1 MELHPSPGVTTAD
14 PSEDA
19 WSGYLKRLPL
29 DEASRAALL
38 AHAPQGRQQTSEAIA
53 ALRAALDEDAEL
65 SRPTAPPIR
74 RKPMAPE
81 SWPPSAF
88 SRNRP
93 RPLDDEPRA
102 PRWRRFLLLL
112 MVLGQ
117 TLVATYF
124 MREVLPYN
132 GQQKLEI
139 VVLVLFA
146 ILFLWLSAGF
156 WTAAMGFFQLLTNKR
171 HYLASRVEAEDATIA
186 RETRIA
192 VVMPICNEDVARVYA
207 GLGAT
212 YRSLAA
218 TGELDHFDFY
228 ILSDSSDADRRVAEL
243 AAWFDMCTRLNGFG
257 RIHYRRRVHRLKKKS
272 GNVADFCR
280 RWGANHDYMIVM
292 DADSVMTG
300 ESLVTLTRMMEA
312 CPNAGII
319 QSSPKTIGRDTLYAR
334 AQQFASRVYGP
345 LFVAGLHFWQ
355 LGESH
360 YWGHNAIIRVKP
372 FMEHCALGRMP
383 GRGALA
389 GDILSHDFVEAA
401 LMRRAGWA
409 VWIAY
414 DLPGSYEE
422 SPPTLID
429 DLKRDR
435 RWCYGNLM
443 NFRLFPE
450 PSFHPVHRAVFVTG
464 AFSYVSAP
472 LWFLFLV
479 ASTALLAVHTLVE
492 PRYFMFPNQLF
503 PFWPQWKPQNALMLV
518 VATSVL
524 LFAPKLMS
532 YLLVFFDRPRQFGG
546 RLALFIS
553 MLVETLVSAL
563 LAPIRMLF
571 HTQFVCAALMGRSI
585 NWKSPLRED
594 AATGWREAMGWH
606 GLHMLLGLGWAGLVY
621 WLNPGFLWWLLP
633 IVGAMA
639 LSVPISVYSSRGSV
653 GRLLRRMKLLLIPEE
668 TDVPRELRWTQ
679 EIMQATPPLP
689 GFAEAVLDPAL
700 NALVCNAARR
710 RQRPLDI
717 PRRAALVERALAVG
731 PQGLDD
737 HEKNTLL
744 GDALA
749 MLQLHLRLW
758 TGADRHDAWHAMPT
772 PAEVPRISALRTV
785 PCC

>member
-1 MELHPSPGVTTAD
+1 MRAGTSPDAN
-14 PSEDA
+14 EDTWA
-19 WSGYLKRLPL
+19 AYLKRLPIDDSARL
-29 DEASRAALL
+29 ALL
-38 AHAPQGRQQTSEAIA
+38 ANAPQGKQQTAEAIA
-53 ALRAALDEDAEL
+53 ALRDALDETEL
-65 SRPTAPPIR
+65 TRPTAPSMR
-74 RKPMAPE
+74 RKSMAPA

-88 SRNRP
+88 SRSRP
-93 RPLDDEPRA
+93 RALDNEPQA

-117 TLVATYF
+117 TLIATYF

-139 VVLVLFA
+139 VILVLFA
-146 ILFLWLSAGF
+146 VLFLWLSAGF

-171 HYLASRVEAEDATIA
+171 HYLASRVEAEQATIA

-192 VVMPICNEDVARVYA
+192 VAMPVCNEDVARVFA
-207 GLGAT
+207 GLSAT
-212 YRSLAA
+212 YRSLAE
-218 TGELDHFDFY
+218 TGELEHFDFY
-228 ILSDSSDADRRVAEL
+228 ILSDSNDPDRRVAEL

-257 RIHYRRRVHRLKKKS
+257 RIFYRRRIHRLKKKS

-280 RWGANHDYMIVM
+280 RWGTKYDYMIVM

-300 ESLVTLTRMMEA
+300 ESLVTLARMMEA

-383 GRGALA
+383 GHGALA

-472 LWFLFLV
+472 LWFLFLLS
-479 ASTALLAVHTLVE
+479 STALLAMHTLFE
-492 PRYFMFPNQLF
+492 PQYFVAPNQLF
-503 PFWPQWKPQNALMLV
+503 PLWPQWKPENAMMLI

-532 YLLVFFDRPRQFGG
+532 YLLTIFDEPRRFGG
-546 RLALFIS
+546 RIALFAS
-553 MLVETLVSAL
+553 MIVETLVSAL

-585 NWKSPLRED
+585 KWKSPLRED
-594 AATGWREAMGWH
+594 AATGWREAFGWH
-606 GLHMLLGLGWAGLVY
+606 GLHMLLGIGWAALVY

-639 LSVPISVYSSRGSV
+639 LSGPISVYSSRGSV

-668 TDVPRELRWTQ
+668 IESPRELRWTQ
-679 EIMQATPPLP
+679 EIMQDMPPMP
-689 GFAEAVLDPAL
+689 GLAEAALDPAL
-700 NALVCNAARR
+700 NAIVCAAAKRR
-710 RQRPLDI
+710 LRPIDAK
-717 PRRAALVERALAVG
+717 RRAALVERVLALG
-731 PQGLDD
+731 PERIEEHD
-737 HEKNTLL
+737 KSALL

-749 MLQLHLRLW
+749 LSQVHLCLW
-758 TGADRHDAWHAMPT
+758 TEPGRYGAWRAVRAEAKLPDAPIA
-772 PAEVPRISALRTV
+772 RIA